1 MHNKRSTTS
10 STFSHASNHRP
21 DVGDRHARYLDASLP
36 RVQEP
41 HPRHITH
48 TDIHPLRSL
57 IEANLVIITGC
68 LPTMRLF
75 FRHVAPR
82 LIGESSLRSR
92 CRKQSSTGYG
102 GGSHHQLE
110 LKTIVSTVTNKR
122 FEYVEDDTV
131 SMGSEERT
139 TAGWRGDRD
148 SERGIVVAGNAGR
161 ITKTSSV
168 VVESELRRS
177 SLTDPRSSVACL
189 R

>member
-1 MHNKRSTTS
+1 
-10 STFSHASNHRP
+10 
-21 DVGDRHARYLDASLP
+21 
-36 RVQEP
+36 
-41 HPRHITH
+41 
-48 TDIHPLRSL
+48 
-57 IEANLVIITGC
+57 
-68 LPTMRLF
+68 
-75 FRHVAPR
+75 
-82 LIGESSLRSR
+82 
-92 CRKQSSTGYG
+92 
-102 GGSHHQLE
+102 LE

>member
-1 MHNKRSTTS
+1 MHNKRRTTS
-10 STFSHASNHRP
+10 STLSHASNHRP

-36 RVQEP
+36 QIQESHP
-41 HPRHITH
+41 HHIIY
-48 TDIHPLRSL
+48 TDIYLLRSL

-92 CRKQSSTGYG
+92 SRKQSSTGYG

-110 LKTIVSTVTNKR
+110 LKTIGSRAMNKR

-131 SMGSEERT
+131 SVGSEERT

-148 SERGIVVAGNAGR
+148 SERGIVVAGNAGG

-168 VVESELRRS
+168 VVESELRKS
-177 SLTDPRSSVACL
+177 SSTDLRSSVACL